1 VRDGCPRQ
9 VAFTVLPGHGVVI
22 VEKWVVGAAPFQVMW
37 ESMDAGYLQVD
48 NRIPQGPMA
57 YVPGPGGRLYVTS
70 RAKT

>member
-1 VRDGCPRQ
+1 
-9 VAFTVLPGHGVVI
+9 VVI

-57 YVPGPGGRLYVTS
+57 YVPGPGGRMVLEKEQLTQ
-70 RAKT
+70 